1 VSAPEAGRHAAD
13 EGDGSVRRWS
23 VIAVVWLSWSGVAA
37 ASEGEAWPFEARLDL
52 SGTYFR
58 DVRERSGSGFGVSGP
73 RLAVG
78 WNFQPLRDDGQ
89 RPLGVLEFLQHP
101 DRLGISTAGF
111 ASPNGTL
118 GATFHP
124 VRSTGFTVGLGM
136 SAFGN
141 DALGTSFNVG
151 GFHYLIPTARLEL
164 QYSGGRSQAGGPRD
178 FGIDVLGASS
188 NSSRFGTTLL
198 LGEALLLSV
207 NVTLGS
213 NRSTVSRM
221 EMSSTGTT
229 LTSTNGETRFYGGDV
244 LATRFF
250 GRRLA
255 ASLGGGASGGTTE
268 LHQGSVAL
276 PSTFNHELH
285 GSLGGQ
291 YFPLDNTALR
301 LDYQLAYA
309 KSDSNNL
316 AFVVVSHALTLSLL
330 LRM

>member
-1 VSAPEAGRHAAD
+1 M
-13 EGDGSVRRWS
+13 RRWS

-58 DVRERSGSGFGVSGP
+58 DVREQSGVGFGVSGP
-73 RLAVG
+73 RWAVG
-78 WNFQPLRDDGQ
+78 WNFQPLRDDGEL
-89 RPLGVLEFLQHP
+89 PLGVLEFLQHP
-101 DRLGISTAGF
+101 DRLGISTGGF

-118 GATFHP
+118 NATFHP

-136 SAFGN
+136 SASGT
-141 DALGTSFNVG
+141 DALGTAFNVG

-164 QYSGGRSQAGGPRD
+164 GYSGGRSQAGGARD

-188 NSSRFGTTLL
+188 NSGRLGTTLL

-207 NVTLGS
+207 NATFAASRG
-213 NRSTVSRM
+213 TITRM
-221 EMSSTGTT
+221 EVSSTGTT
-229 LTSTNGETRFYGGDV
+229 VSSTNSESMFYGGDV

-250 GRRLA
+250 GRRWA

-276 PSTFNHELH
+276 PSTSHHELH

-291 YFPLDNTALR
+291 HFPLDNTALK

-316 AFVVVSHALTLSLL
+316 AFVVVSHALTLTLL